1 MQEENNYNVYAIARD
16 IMENVQQF
24 VEKQV
29 DADGKSQFLDMS
41 EKYREEAYD
50 YIHENVD
57 GHQYVIYYH
66 HAWKVCSENNTEE
79 GEDYLNDIGGNHLQD
94 GIDGLMTRLSYAIIL
109 REVQNQFEDWFSE
122 YEQIQEELEQ
132 AEEAE

>member
-1 MQEENNYNVYAIARD
+1 MTEEHNYNVYAIARD

-24 VEKQV
+24 VEEKV

-50 YIHENVD
+50 YIYENVD

-79 GEDYLNDIGGNHLQD
+79 GEDYLEEVGLNHLQD
-94 GIDGLMTRLSYAIIL
+94 GIDALMTRLSYAIIL
-109 REVQNQFEDWFSE
+109 REVQDQFEDWFAE
-122 YEQIQEELEQ
+122 YEQMQEELE
-132 AEEAE
+132 